1 MFPTPWP
8 PNHSNVRHKDK
19 DCVKFFIILF
29 NFLSNYMRLFHHLH
43 ECMYCN
49 VSCCTL
55 IRIFFCSG
63 DTSAKSS
70 HWKKKKVGQER
81 CKWTRRKPL
90 FVQLQQ
96 EIIRVGSL
104 PVKPPEAWKCIKLLY
119 IFHFHWIKD
128 KKLLPMTSLFTIS
141 YRPASSTNCG

>member
-43 ECMYCN
+43 ECMCCN

-55 IRIFFCSG
+55 IRIFFFVLG
-63 DTSAKSS
+63 TLVLN
-70 HWKKKKVGQER
+70 HLIEKKKWDKKDANEQGGNSFL
-81 CKWTRRKPL
+81 CNYNRK
-90 FVQLQQ
+90 
-96 EIIRVGSL
+96 SL
-104 PVKPPEAWKCIKLLY
+104 EWVAFQSNPQRPGNASSCCTY
-119 IFHFHWIKD
+119 FIFTEL